1 MKLEIGKQYY
11 LNSDGQ
17 FCHCFDVKGSKS
29 ISEGIPYTY
38 LGEVVL
44 NNREKRNIF
53 ITLTTFTQYAMF
65 DVKRPE
71 NYAKEV
77 RDFSEILEKIEKL
90 EQELGDLKKLIK

>member
-38 LGEVVL
+38 LGEVAL
-44 NNREKRNIF
+44 NNR
-53 ITLTTFTQYAMF
+53 
-65 DVKRPE
+65 
-71 NYAKEV
+71 
-77 RDFSEILEKIEKL
+77 
-90 EQELGDLKKLIK
+90 KKKKYFY

>member
-38 LGEVVL
+38 LGEVAL

-53 ITLTTFTQYAMF
+53 ISLTNFTQYAMF
-65 DVKRPE
+65 DVKAPE
-71 NYAKEV
+71 RYAKEV
-77 RDFSEILEKIEKL
+77 KNFSKILEKIEEL
-90 EQELGDLKKLIK
+90 EKELEGLKKLIR